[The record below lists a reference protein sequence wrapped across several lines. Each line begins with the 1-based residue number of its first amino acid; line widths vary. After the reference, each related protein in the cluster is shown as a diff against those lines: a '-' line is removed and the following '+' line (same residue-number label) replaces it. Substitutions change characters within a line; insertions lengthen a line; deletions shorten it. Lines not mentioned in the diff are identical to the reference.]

1 MKMQGLS
8 SAGIFA
14 VLYGPSKT
22 GKSTATGAIG
32 ACGLF
37 IAQPGGLLPLNK
49 FLGLDDVQYV
59 CPVDVTQA
67 AKIVTTA
74 AGKHSTIVVDDFSL
88 LVEQTV
94 QQLEA
99 KHSFGDM
106 WRALRHQVLTMREA
120 ARAATAKGTHVIFNC
135 HEAPPKTSSG
145 KYVRGGPKLPGQLPE
160 QFSAFADVVA
170 RVSYEE
176 TAAPW
181 KYVIR
186 TGPSHE
192 YVSGDRLD
200 VLPDPSPMNLAEGL
214 RAAGYEIPRPKAV
227 AWHEACIA
235 SLSAK
240 VVEDGIENWRET
252 LKPASVKLLEKYSP
266 QHVRWALQ
274 DALHRA
280 VIQTAH
286 SEKVLRMFEENN
298 EDSW

>member
-1 MKMQGLS
+1 MKAQRLS

-14 VLYGPSKT
+14 VFYGPSKT
-22 GKSTATGAIG
+22 GKSTATGAAG

-37 IAQPGGLLPLNK
+37 IAQPGGLLPLKN
-49 FLGLDDVQYV
+49 FLGLDNIEFMCPGDVAG
-59 CPVDVTQA
+59 A
-67 AKIVTTA
+67 AELVA
-74 AGKHSTIVVDDFSL
+74 ASAGKYPTIVVDDFSL

-94 QQLEA
+94 QKLET

-120 ARAATAKGTHVIFNC
+120 ARSATASGTHVIFNC
-135 HEAPPKTSSG
+135 H
-145 KYVRGGPKLPGQLPE
+145 GQLPE
-160 QFSAFADVVA
+160 QFAAFADIVA
-170 RVSYEE
+170 RVAFEE

-214 RAAGYEIPRPKAV
+214 RAAGYEIPRPKV
-227 AWHEACIA
+227 VSWHEGCVEQ
-235 SLSAK
+235 LSNK
-240 VVEDGIENWRET
+240 ILDSGIEGWRDV
-252 LKPASVKLLEKYSP
+252 LKPASTKLLEKHSP
-266 QHVRWALQ
+266 AHVRWALQ

-280 VIQTAH
+280 VIQNSH
-286 SEKVLRMFEENN
+286 KEKVTRMFEEAD
-298 EDSW
+298 EDAW

>member
-1 MKMQGLS
+1 MKAQRLS

-14 VLYGPSKT
+14 VFYGPSKT
-22 GKSTATGAIG
+22 GKSTATGAAG

-37 IAQPGGLLPLNK
+37 IAQPGGLLPLKN
-49 FLGLDDVQYV
+49 FLGLDNIEFMCPKDVEG
-59 CPVDVTQA
+59 A
-67 AKIVTTA
+67 AELVA
-74 AGKHSTIVVDDFSL
+74 SSAGKHPTIVVDDFSL

-94 QQLEA
+94 QKLET

-120 ARAATAKGTHVIFNC
+120 ARAATASGTHVIFNC
-135 HEAPPKTSSG
+135 HEVPPKTSSG

-160 QFSAFADVVA
+160 QFAAFADIVA
-170 RVSYEE
+170 RVAFEE

-214 RAAGYEIPRPKAV
+214 RAAGYEIPRPKV
-227 AWHEACIA
+227 VSWHESCVEQ
-235 SLSAK
+235 LSNK
-240 VVEDGIENWRET
+240 ILDSGIEGWRDI
-252 LKPASVKLLEKYSP
+252 LKPASTKLLEKHSP
-266 QHVRWALQ
+266 SHVRWALQ

-280 VIQTAH
+280 VIQNSH
-286 SEKVLRMFEENN
+286 KEKVTRMFEEADN
-298 EDSW
+298 DAW